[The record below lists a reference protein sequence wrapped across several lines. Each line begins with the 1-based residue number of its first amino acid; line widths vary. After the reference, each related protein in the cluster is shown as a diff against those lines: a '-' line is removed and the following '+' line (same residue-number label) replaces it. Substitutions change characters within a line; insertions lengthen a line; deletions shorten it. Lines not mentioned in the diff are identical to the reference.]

1 MTGPH
6 RRPDEGGE
14 RVHQRFQGKVAF
26 VTGAARGQGRN
37 HALRLAREGADLV
50 LADACTD
57 VASIGYDL
65 ATEEDL
71 AETVRL
77 VEQQDRR
84 VVAEKVDVRDGGAL
98 RALVDRGVAELGR
111 LDVVLANA
119 GIAGSEPMADMSDE
133 TWTDMLDINLT
144 GVFKTIRASLPHLTA
159 GASIVITSSI
169 AGYKGLAN
177 NTHYTAAKHGVM
189 GIMRAL
195 ANEVGPQGIRVN
207 CVNPTNVDTRM
218 LFNDAIYK
226 LFRPDL
232 EAPGR
237 DDVTDIMKGMH
248 AMDTGFVEPDDVS
261 NAVLFLASDEARFIT
276 GVALPVD
283 AGALVR

>member
-1 MTGPH
+1 MSQ
-6 RRPDEGGE
+6 GGT
-14 RVHQRFQGKVAF
+14 VQQRFAGKVAF

-37 HALRLAREGADLV
+37 HAVRLAQEGADLI
-50 LADACTD
+50 LADACAD

-65 ATEEDL
+65 ATEADL
-71 AETVRL
+71 AETVKL
-77 VEQQDRR
+77 VEALDRR
-84 VVAEKVDVRDGGAL
+84 VVSDRVDVREGAAV

-111 LDVVLANA
+111 LDVVVANA
-119 GIAGSEPMADMSDE
+119 GIAGSEPMVDMSDA
-133 TWTDMLDINLT
+133 TWQDMIDINLT
-144 GVFKTIRASLPHLTA
+144 GVFKTIRAALPHLTA
-159 GASIVITSSI
+159 GSSIVITSSI
-169 AGYKGLAN
+169 AGFKGLAN

-218 LFNDAIYK
+218 LFNDAIYR

-232 EAPGR
+232 EAPAR
-237 DDVTDIMKGMH
+237 EDVEDIMKGMH
-248 AMDTGFVEPDDVS
+248 VLDRGWVELDDVS
-261 NAVLFLASDEARFIT
+261 NAVLFLASEDARFIT

-283 AGALVR
+283 AGALIR

>member
-1 MTGPH
+1 MQH
-6 RRPDEGGE
+6 RSEDRLLG
-14 RVHQRFQGKVAF
+14 RFRGKVAF

-37 HALRLAREGADLV
+37 HAVRLAQEGAHLI
-50 LADACTD
+50 LADACAD
-57 VASIGYDL
+57 VGSIGYDL

-71 AETVRL
+71 AETVRR
-77 VEQQDRR
+77 VELLDRR
-84 VVAEKVDVRDGGAL
+84 VVAERVDVRDGVAV
-98 RALVDRGVAELGR
+98 RALVDRGVAELGP

-119 GIAGSEPMADMSDE
+119 GIAGSEPMAEMSDA
-133 TWTDMLDINLT
+133 TWQDMIDINLT
-144 GVFKTIRASLPHLTA
+144 GVFKTVRAALPHLSA
-159 GASIVITSSI
+159 GGSVVITSSI
-169 AGYKGLAN
+169 AGMKGLPN

-189 GIMRAL
+189 GLMRAL
-195 ANEVGPQGIRVN
+195 ANEVGPRGIRVN

-218 LFNDAIYK
+218 LFNDAIYR

-232 EAPGR
+232 EAPCR
-237 DDVTDIMKGMH
+237 EDVVDIMKGMH

-261 NAVLFLASDEARFIT
+261 NAVLFLASEEARFVT

>member
-1 MTGPH
+1 MTG
-6 RRPDEGGE
+6 GGT
-14 RVHQRFQGKVAF
+14 VQQRFAGKVAF

-37 HALRLAREGADLV
+37 HAVRLAQEGADLI
-50 LADACTD
+50 LADACAD

-65 ATEEDL
+65 ATEADL
-71 AETVRL
+71 AETVKL
-77 VEQQDRR
+77 VEALDRR
-84 VVAEKVDVRDGGAL
+84 VVSDRVDVREGAAV

-111 LDVVLANA
+111 LDVVVANA
-119 GIAGSEPMADMSDE
+119 GIAGSEPMVDMSDA
-133 TWTDMLDINLT
+133 TWQDMIDINLT
-144 GVFKTIRASLPHLTA
+144 GVFKTIRAALPHLTA
-159 GASIVITSSI
+159 GSSIVITSSI
-169 AGYKGLAN
+169 AGFKGLAN

-218 LFNDAIYK
+218 LFNDAIYR

-232 EAPGR
+232 EAPAR
-237 DDVTDIMKGMH
+237 EDVEDIMKGMH
-248 AMDTGFVEPDDVS
+248 VLDRGWVELDDVS
-261 NAVLFLASDEARFIT
+261 NAVLFLASEDARFIT

-283 AGALVR
+283 AGALIR

>member
-1 MTGPH
+1 
-6 RRPDEGGE
+6 
-14 RVHQRFQGKVAF
+14 VQQRFTGKVAF

-37 HALRLAREGADLV
+37 HALRLAQEGADLI
-50 LADACTD
+50 LADACAD

-65 ATEEDL
+65 ATEDDL
-71 AETVRL
+71 AETVKL
-77 VEQQDRR
+77 VEALDRR
-84 VVAEKVDVRDGGAL
+84 VVSERVDVRDGAGV
-98 RALVDRGVAELGR
+98 RALVERGVAELGR
-111 LDVVLANA
+111 LDVVVANA
-119 GIAGSEPMADMSDE
+119 GIAGSEPMADMSDD
-133 TWTDMLDINLT
+133 TWQDMIDINLT
-144 GVFKTIRASLPHLTA
+144 GVFKTIRAALPHLSA
-159 GASIVITSSI
+159 GAAIVITSSI
-169 AGYKGLAN
+169 AGMKGLAN

-218 LFNDAIYK
+218 LFNDAIYR

-237 DDVTDIMKGMH
+237 EDVADIMKGMH
-248 AMDTGFVEPDDVS
+248 AMDTGWVELDDVS
-261 NAVLFLASDEARFIT
+261 NAVLFLASADARFVT

-283 AGALVR
+283 AGALIR